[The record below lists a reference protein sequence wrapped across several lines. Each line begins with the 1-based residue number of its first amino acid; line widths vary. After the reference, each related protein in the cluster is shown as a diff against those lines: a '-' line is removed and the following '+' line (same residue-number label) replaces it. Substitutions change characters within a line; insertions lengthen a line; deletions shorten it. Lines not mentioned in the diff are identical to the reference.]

1 MVHTYSLNGYNITI
15 DGNSGSI
22 HVLDDITYEML
33 KGENEMPAFAD
44 EIFFLRD
51 ADGISKIL

>member
-22 HVLDDITYEML
+22 HVLDDIACERQY
-33 KGENEMPAFAD
+33 
-44 EIFFLRD
+44 
-51 ADGISKIL
+51 